1 MFPDELQEGIE
12 KFVDCRCLHRVFE
25 FFCHYVRRLYS
36 DAWLTKKLKKYPERS
51 FFQIVTP
58 SDIAYI
64 ISLVKN
70 GKAMWDQ
77 EMDVVA
83 KNQDD
88 EGEGKVK
95 EKKKARPL
103 FTSGMGKKRSF
114 GVSLW
119 NRVGLE
125 YYHTA
130 EDNWRKAYNSKEM
143 FSQLCNGW
151 ERWEPK
157 EKGYNKQAI
166 KTWWKTESVN
176 KLNKEDKEDE
186 EAWYDKGG
194 YTGALGVTC
203 EWNHDED
210 FSGTREGLCG
220 SSQIKKIIDGEDEK
234 GDKKEEEKEEEEE
247 EEEENQV
254 EEDEGGCDG
263 GGGSG
268 TGEDQKRKSK
278 RERHRGKKNKS

>member
-1 MFPDELQEGIE
+1 MFPDELQEGVE
-12 KFVDCRCLHRVFE
+12 KFVDFRCLHRVFE

-36 DAWLTKKLKKYPERS
+36 DAWLTRKLKKYPRQS

-70 GKAMWDQ
+70 GKAVWDE
-77 EMDVVA
+77 EMDAVD
-83 KNQDD
+83 KNQDE
-88 EGEGKVK
+88 EGEGKDEK
-95 EKKKARPL
+95 KKKARPL

-130 EDNWRKAYNSKEM
+130 EDNWRTVYNSKEM
-143 FSQLCNGW
+143 FSQLCNEW

-166 KTWWKTESVN
+166 KTWWKMESVN
-176 KLNKEDKEDE
+176 RSKQEGKEDE
-186 EAWYDKGG
+186 EAWYNKGG

-203 EWNHDED
+203 PWEHDED
-210 FSGTREGLCG
+210 FSGTKEN
-220 SSQIKKIIDGEDEK
+220 DGEEDKGEEKEEDE
-234 GDKKEEEKEEEEE
+234 KEEEKD
-247 EEEENQV
+247 QV
-254 EEDEGGCDG
+254 EDDEGGGDG

-268 TGEDQKRKSK
+268 TGENQKRKSK
-278 RERHRGKKNKS
+278 REKTGAKKYKS

>member
-1 MFPDELQEGIE
+1 MFPDELQEGVE
-12 KFVDCRCLHRVFE
+12 KFVNLRTIHRVFE

-36 DAWLTKKLKKYPERS
+36 DAWLARKLKKYPRLS

-70 GKAMWDQ
+70 GKAVWDE
-77 EMDVVA
+77 EMDAVN
-83 KNQDD
+83 KNQDE
-88 EGEGKVK
+88 EGEGKDEK
-95 EKKKARPL
+95 KKKARPL

-130 EDNWRKAYNSKEM
+130 EDNWRTVYNSKEM

-166 KTWWKTESVN
+166 KTWWKMESVN
-176 KLNKEDKEDE
+176 RSKQEGKED
-186 EAWYDKGG
+186 
-194 YTGALGVTC
+194 
-203 EWNHDED
+203 
-210 FSGTREGLCG
+210 
-220 SSQIKKIIDGEDEK
+220 
-234 GDKKEEEKEEEEE
+234 
-247 EEEENQV
+247 
-254 EEDEGGCDG
+254 
-263 GGGSG
+263 
-268 TGEDQKRKSK
+268 
-278 RERHRGKKNKS
+278 

>member
-1 MFPDELQEGIE
+1 MHSLFDPGDPNKTRLFPDELQEGIE
-12 KFVDCRCLHRVFE
+12 KFIKDGSLHRVYE

-51 FFQIVTP
+51 FFQILTP

-77 EMDVVA
+77 EMDAVA
-83 KNQDD
+83 ENQDD
-88 EGEGKVK
+88 EGEGEVKV
-95 EKKKARPL
+95 KKKARPL
-103 FTSGMGKKRSF
+103 FTSGMGKMRSF

-130 EDNWRKAYNSKEM
+130 EDNWREVYNSKEM

-157 EKGYNKQAI
+157 ERGYNKQAI
-166 KTWWKTESVN
+166 KTWWKMESVN
-176 KLNKEDKEDE
+176 KSKVDGKEDKE

-194 YTGALGVTC
+194 YTAALGVTC
-203 EWNHDED
+203 PWERDED
-210 FSGTREGLCG
+210 FSGTKEGLSGG
-220 SSQIKKIIDGEDEK
+220 SELRENEDGED
-234 GDKKEEEKEEEEE
+234 GRGEENEEEERE
-247 EEEENQV
+247 EER
-254 EEDEGGCDG
+254 EG
-263 GGGSG
+263 
-268 TGEDQKRKSK
+268 KVK
-278 RERHRGKKNKS
+278 